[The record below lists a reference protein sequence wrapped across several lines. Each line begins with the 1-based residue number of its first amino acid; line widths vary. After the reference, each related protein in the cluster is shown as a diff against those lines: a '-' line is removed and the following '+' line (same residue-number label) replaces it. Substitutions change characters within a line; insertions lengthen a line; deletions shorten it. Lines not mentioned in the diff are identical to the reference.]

1 MTKKL
6 PAVYTTPSSA
16 LANTPSAGSTDKATT
31 SPEKRPT
38 LPARKSTMRVTV
50 EQKLREMALVNEL
63 IQAAMAKDNEETAEV
78 KEEYGKQ
85 GDEQLAMLRAKLE
98 EAKRNEGEELSRN
111 TEDQL
116 VKLRDES
123 TKPVDNVADLQA
135 KLAFNQQ
142 EVSV

>member
-1 MTKKL
+1 
-6 PAVYTTPSSA
+6 
-16 LANTPSAGSTDKATT
+16 
-31 SPEKRPT
+31 
-38 LPARKSTMRVTV
+38 MRVTV